1 MDAWVSVPIESSQ
14 IQRLIDQLGRRGG
27 APDLQQAL
35 ADAIELWL
43 VEQRKLQVGGA
54 PRSVHGYQ
62 WKTVFLPDGTL
73 LRTVSYHD
81 EQCAQVQG
89 NEIIFNGRVVTPN
102 QLAHWAGRGTRN
114 AWNDIYVRRPQ
125 DKYYIHASRLR
136 MLVRQE
142 QEPARESSPPSCD
155 AVAIASAAP
164 TAFAET
170 PATCNGDAPSASAS
184 PATATP
190 ATNLLAELASA
201 CAAVLQ
207 RTAQP
212 MAASANSGTPQ
223 TVQATSPPAFQTGE
237 SAPRDC
243 GKGEGWDLPERRKF
257 RFRLEDVAF
266 S

>member
-1 MDAWVSVPIESSQ
+1 MEAWVSVPIESRQ
-14 IQRLIDQLGRRGG
+14 IQRLIDQLGLRGG

-54 PRSVHGYQ
+54 PCSVHGYQ

-81 EQCAQVQG
+81 EQCARVQG

-125 DKYYIHASRLR
+125 DKFYIHASRLR
-136 MLVRQE
+136 MLVQQE
-142 QEPARESSPPSCD
+142 QAQAQEIPRPACD
-155 AVAIASAAP
+155 AAAV
-164 TAFAET
+164 T
-170 PATCNGDAPSASAS
+170 SV
-184 PATATP
+184 ATP
-190 ATNLLAELASA
+190 ASNLLSDLVNA

-207 RTAQP
+207 RTLLP
-212 MAASANSGTPQ
+212 MAASAHGSSEP
-223 TVQATSPPAFQTGE
+223 TVFAAASPASRAAEP
-237 SAPRDC
+237 APREG
-243 GKGEGWDLPERRKF
+243 GKGEGWELPERRKF